1 MRRTYSQIKPRKDN
15 FITVSGTAWLYPEVD
30 VQAGLA
36 TTTFPHTYD
45 GDFITCPTLNDL
57 IGVYTDIYAKT
68 TISQPIGVNDKGY
81 TMGVGTFLE
90 DRGRELRFRL
100 SGGEV
105 VIVWRLVKQLSP
117 QDPSVIT
124 TASPGRSPNNTIG
137 YVTTF
142 CSYGSGTN
150 GGYSVG
156 LDDVMVLR
164 VG

>member
-1 MRRTYSQIKPRKDN
+1 MRRTYSQVKARKDN
-15 FITVSGTAWLYPEVD
+15 FITVSGTAWLYPEAD
-30 VQAGLA
+30 VQAALA
-36 TTTFPHTYD
+36 TTTHPYKYD
-45 GDFITCPTLNDL
+45 GDFITCPTLNDI
-57 IGVYTDIYAKT
+57 IGVYADIYART
-68 TISQPIGVNDKGY
+68 TISQPIGVTDKGY
-81 TMGVGTFLE
+81 TMGVGTLLE
-90 DRGRELRFRL
+90 DHGRELRFRL

-142 CSYGSGTN
+142 CSYGSGPN
-150 GGYSVG
+150 GGWSVG

>member
-15 FITVSGTAWLYPEVD
+15 FITVLNTAWLYPEID

-45 GDFITCPTLNDL
+45 GEFITCPTLNDL
-57 IGVYTDIYAKT
+57 IGVYTDIYNKST
-68 TISQPIGVNDKGY
+68 VSQPIGNVGYSIGTGTLLEDKGS
-81 TMGVGTFLE
+81 
-90 DRGRELRFRL
+90 ELRFRL

-105 VIVWRLVKQLSP
+105 VIVWRLVKQLTPQNTSIIPVAGNSP
-117 QDPSVIT
+117 D
-124 TASPGRSPNNTIG
+124 NTIG

-142 CSYGSGTN
+142 CSYGSGPN